1 MDESE
6 SESESIELNSLDAV
20 NVVVLIMKIPS
31 IRNAFPCHANVD

>member
-6 SESESIELNSLDAV
+6 SESESIELNSV